1 MTIQQ
6 MQDKLGELNE
16 SSVAIVQTSDDDSRA
31 LNDDELA
38 LVASNTKEFDDLKL
52 DIERRES
59 IEAQTAHLNASKGRK
74 TTPSGPTITTD
85 AGTLSV
91 TDGGGEARVQVQVQQ
106 ASMRDTARWGWRSL
120 GEQAKAIREASRPG
134 GSVDIRLEQRDA
146 PTTFG
151 VSNVGADGGFAIAP
165 DFRNSINQIIEAE
178 DSLFAMADVLTTT
191 SNSITIPMD
200 DTTPWQ
206 TTGGILANWEGE
218 ANQLTQTKPNLTQQ
232 TIRLNRLSC
241 LVPVTEELM
250 EDSAALSSWLSKKAP
265 EKLQFAVNLAIIQG
279 SGAGQPLG
287 ILNSN
292 CLVSVVKDTNQD
304 ADTVTM
310 PNILGMHM
318 RMYAPARR
326 DAVWFINQD
335 IERQLN
341 SMGFEW
347 VHQSS
352 DGTTGTASTP
362 VYLPPGGVS
371 QAPFG
376 TLMGRPIFPTQACET
391 LGDQGDIIFASMKQY
406 LGVTKGGGVRQE
418 VSVHLWFDYNMAAF
432 RFDLRIGGQPWWG
445 NTVAA
450 RDGTTTYS
458 PFVTLDAR
466 G

>member
-1 MTIQQ
+1 MTIPEMQKRLGDIHEQ
-6 MQDKLGELNE
+6 SAALMQDADDGERSLTTE
-16 SSVAIVQTSDDDSRA
+16 DEELISS
-31 LNDDELA
+31 N
-38 LVASNTKEFDDLKL
+38 
-52 DIERRES
+52 S
-59 IEAQTAHLNASKGRK
+59 IEFERLKGEIQVRTDLEAQSAHLATATTRK
-74 TTPSGPTITTD
+74 TEPSGPRLSEDDGSYMVD
-85 AGTLSV
+85 AKP
-91 TDGGGEARVQVQVQQ
+91 EARVHVQH

-134 GSVDIRLEQRDA
+134 GTVDVRLEQRDA

-165 DFRNSINQIIEAE
+165 DFRNAINQIIEAE

-206 TTGGILANWEGE
+206 TTGDILANWEGE
-218 ANQLTQTKPNLTQQ
+218 GNQLTQTKPNLTQQ

-265 EKLQFAVNLAIIQG
+265 EKLQFAVNLAILQG

-292 CLVSVVKDTNQD
+292 CLVTVAIQANQN
-304 ADTVTM
+304 ADTILGQ
-310 PNILGMHM
+310 NILQMHM

-335 IERQLN
+335 IEAQLN

-347 VHQSS
+347 YAEGQQSGS
-352 DGTTGTASTP
+352 STTP
-362 VYLPPGGVS
+362 VYMPPGGLS
-371 QAPFG
+371 AAPYG

-391 LGDQGDIIFASMKQY
+391 LGDVGDIIFASMKQY
-406 LGVTKGGGVRQE
+406 LGVTKGGGVRQA
-418 VSVHLWFDYNMAAF
+418 VSVHLWFDFNMAAF

-458 PFVTLDAR
+458 PFVTLAVR
-466 G
+466 A